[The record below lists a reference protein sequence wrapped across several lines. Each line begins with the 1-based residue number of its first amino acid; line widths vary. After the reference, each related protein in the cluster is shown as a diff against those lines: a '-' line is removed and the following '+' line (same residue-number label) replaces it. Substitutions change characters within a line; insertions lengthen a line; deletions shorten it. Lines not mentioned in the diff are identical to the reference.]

1 MSAAPEQPAPARQVE
16 GVATAIEKSPQDPL
30 EIVASQRQHG
40 HLLRRW
46 ALISVAL
53 AAFLAV
59 SEADRVYFEEG
70 NLWTSWGLVP
80 IGFIFLI
87 FPVEYA
93 VSTIWTLLTC
103 HRLLR
108 GEQRQRSPRYT
119 NLPLPRAS
127 IAVWPTV
134 TVQVPI
140 YTEPFM
146 DVIRPTLDSALEA
159 IRSFRQATGQRA
171 NLVVCDDG
179 LLHFAENDLAG
190 FCVRARS
197 KPASRRSEAELEVL
211 ARLDYYARHEV
222 GWVARARYI
231 PGVPETERRGR
242 FKKASNLNHA
252 FMLEAALAQL
262 SPDQLAQLAAI
273 PAAPGPRDLALPPP
287 LAPFRFAEWG
297 GHVELGEII
306 LQLDKDSICHPDI
319 ILATVP
325 EFIEDPKLAYTQH
338 PSYPTNEGDNYFA
351 MIIGAFTRGLYDVA
365 IPARCQFDGNQ
376 VPVMGHNLFLRKS
389 VLLGIGLWGEMTCE
403 DLDFMMRVHITGLHG
418 KYVAFP
424 GLEFGEAVTRTY
436 TEEVEKFRR
445 YAFGAVEAI
454 LNPVRDWERLGVV
467 KTSFR
472 RFTASPYVGW
482 YHIIDLI
489 GFFLS
494 MLNIASILPAAVV
507 LGLGGIPFPRAFARF
522 VLSSVIFLI
531 LGSVVFWAVRRKG
544 NLGRMTQGK
553 AWRGLLGAARAIA
566 AVLVSGLC
574 FAGFGVGIVRGAL
587 AYLFQRRL
595 SFAAT
600 ATDDLERVSLGEL
613 LRRMKSSHVEAA
625 VLGLVALGVT
635 WYRSGIPGSTA
646 LAAYF
651 WLFPLVAHISLPYVM
666 NPYLMRRLIRAPLEI
681 AGVVPPIV
689 RAALPQAA
697 PVASLALEAQAGAV
711 GMKTVP
717 LPSRAD
723 REQRVAEDA

>member
-1 MSAAPEQPAPARQVE
+1 MDPAQEKPPDLLDLVESRRQ
-16 GVATAIEKSPQDPL
+16 
-30 EIVASQRQHG
+30 RG

-53 AAFLAV
+53 ATFLAL

-70 NLWTSWGLVP
+70 NIWTSWGTVP
-80 IGFIFLI
+80 FGFVFLI

-93 VSTIWTLLTC
+93 VSTIWTLFTC

-108 GEQRQRSPRYT
+108 GELRRRTARYT
-119 NLPLPRAS
+119 NLPLPHAS
-127 IAVWPTV
+127 ITAWPTV

-140 YTEPFM
+140 YTEPFT
-146 DVIRPTLDSALEA
+146 DVIKPTLDSALAA
-159 IRSFRQATGQRA
+159 IRRFREATGQRA
-171 NLVVCDDG
+171 TLVICDDG

-190 FCVRARS
+190 FCARARS
-197 KPASRRSEAELEVL
+197 KPASQRTEDELEVL

-222 GWVARARYI
+222 GWVARAKPI

-252 FMLEAALAQL
+252 FMLEAALAK
-262 SPDQLAQLAAI
+262 LAQDQLAAI
-273 PAAPGPRDLALPPP
+273 PRAPRPREIPLPSG
-287 LAPFRFAEWG
+287 LSPFRFAEWG
-297 GHVELGEII
+297 GNLELGEII
-306 LQLDKDSICHPDI
+306 LQLDKDSICHPDV

-325 EFIEDPKLAYTQH
+325 EFIEDPNLAYTQH
-338 PSYPTNEGDNYFA
+338 ASYPTNETDNYFA
-351 MIIGAFTRGLYDVA
+351 MIIGAFTRGLYDIA
-365 IPARCQFDGNQ
+365 IPSRCQFEGNQ
-376 VPVMGHNLFLRKS
+376 VPVMGHNLFFRKS
-389 VLLGIGLWGEMTCE
+389 VLVGIGLWGEMTCE
-403 DLDFMMRVHITGLHG
+403 DLDFMMRVHITGQHG

-436 TEEVEKFRR
+436 TEELEKYRR

-467 KTSFR
+467 KKSFR
-472 RFTASPYVGW
+472 RFIASPHVGW

-494 MLNIASILPAAVV
+494 MLNIASILPAAVAV
-507 LGLGGIPFPRAFARF
+507 GLGWIPFGRAFARF
-522 VLSSVIFLI
+522 LLASAIFQILGTVIF
-531 LGSVVFWAVRRKG
+531 WQVRRKG

-553 AWRGLLGAARAIA
+553 AWRGVFGGARALG
-566 AVLVSGLC
+566 AVLVSGTC

-587 AYLFQRRL
+587 AYLFERRL

-625 VLGLVALGVT
+625 VLIVVAVCVT
-635 WYRSGIPGSTA
+635 WYHSGRPGSST
-646 LAAYF
+646 LAAQF
-651 WLFPLVAHISLPYVM
+651 WLVPLVAHVSLPYLM
-666 NPYLMRRLIRAPLEI
+666 NPYLVRRLIRAPLEV
-681 AGVVPPIV
+681 AGVVPVVAPQP
-689 RAALPQAA
+689 RA
-697 PVASLALEAQAGAV
+697 VASPAQGVPELSHSDGLYAAVGLGITAEEEAQIQ
-711 GMKTVP
+711 
-717 LPSRAD
+717 SRSHGSAL
-723 REQRVAEDA
+723 